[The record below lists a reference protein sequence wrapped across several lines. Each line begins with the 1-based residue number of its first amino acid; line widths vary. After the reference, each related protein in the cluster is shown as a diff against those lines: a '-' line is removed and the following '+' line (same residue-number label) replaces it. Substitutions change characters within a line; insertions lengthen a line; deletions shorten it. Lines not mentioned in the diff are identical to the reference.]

1 MKSILIKASLK
12 FRVKEIDKGGTPVLC
27 SYSFWKKRGS
37 EWKEKYLE
45 PTTLITGSRATR
57 SWNAIRNVVAKY
69 FRDLNVIVQS
79 TSSRRFCVHAWK
91 RIPRIWPRDDQQS
104 ERDRL
109 EEQME
114 KTGREKVEKFYWF
127 PYTRALECRRN
138 STNKQKVVAES
149 KWRKAKRD
157 WRNSNF
163 IGVKWVYV
171 KIMRRS
177 EIRFD
182 GNDLLVGICS

>member
-79 TSSRRFCVHAWK
+79 TSGRRFCVETNTENMTAWRSTK
-91 RIPRIWPRDDQQS
+91 RTRSAGGANGKNRKRKSGEIPLISIYESVRVQKEFD
-104 ERDRL
+104 
-109 EEQME
+109 
-114 KTGREKVEKFYWF
+114 
-127 PYTRALECRRN
+127 
-138 STNKQKVVAES
+138 KQAEGS
-149 KWRKAKRD
+149 R
-157 WRNSNF
+157 
-163 IGVKWVYV
+163 
-171 KIMRRS
+171 
-177 EIRFD
+177 
-182 GNDLLVGICS
+182 GI